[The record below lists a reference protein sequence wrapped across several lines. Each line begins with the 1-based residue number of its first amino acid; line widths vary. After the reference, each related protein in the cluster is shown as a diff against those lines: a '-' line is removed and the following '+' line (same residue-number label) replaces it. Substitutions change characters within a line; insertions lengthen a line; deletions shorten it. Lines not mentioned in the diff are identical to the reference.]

1 LPSSAAPPRNAVIAG
16 IGFMLFGI
24 FMFSLNDVM
33 GKWLVATYS
42 VGQVLLIRS
51 AAALLILVPLAWRG
65 GTAALRAVPHPGLQL
80 VRIALS
86 TAEVVCFYVAV
97 IYLPLADVMTFYLA
111 APLYVAGLAALML
124 GERLDARRVGAVV
137 LGFIGVLITLRPSA
151 ASLGAPALIAL
162 AGSIIFAFLMI
173 VTRRLRGTSDTTPVL
188 GQTLGAFLYGLVAA
202 PLAWTP
208 PSAVDLGLLSLLGVV
223 AMAAHI
229 CVTRSLKL
237 APASAVTPYQYT
249 LLVWA
254 IVFGYLVFGDV
265 PQPSMLLGSAV
276 IVASGLFLLFAERR
290 NAAGRPSEALA
301 NL

>member
-1 LPSSAAPPRNAVIAG
+1 MIAG

-51 AAALLILVPLAWRG
+51 AAALLILIPLAWRG
-65 GTAALRAVPHPGLQL
+65 GLAELRAVPHPGLQL
-80 VRIALS
+80 VRILLS
-86 TAEVVCFYVAV
+86 TIEVAAFYWAV

-124 GERLDARRVGAVV
+124 GEKLDAARIGAVA
-137 LGFIGVLITLRPSA
+137 LGFVGVLITLRPSE
-151 ASLGAPALIAL
+151 ASLSAPALIAL
-162 AGSIIFAFLMI
+162 AGSVIFAFLMI
-173 VTRRLRGTSDTTPVL
+173 VTRRLRGTSDTTLVL
-188 GQTLGAFLYGLVAA
+188 GQTLGAFLLGLVAA
-202 PLAWTP
+202 PFAWVP
-208 PSAVDLGLLSLLGVV
+208 PSALDLGLLSLLGIV

-237 APASAVTPYQYT
+237 APASVVTPYQYT

-254 IVFGYLVFGDV
+254 IVFGYFVFGDV
-265 PQPSMLLGSAV
+265 PHLWMLVGAAV
-276 IVASGLFLLFAERR
+276 IVAAGLFLLLAERR
-290 NAAGRPSEALA
+290 SAAARPAEALA
-301 NL
+301 NP